1 MRLLGWALEALY
13 RLVEGL
19 ALLLGLFILL
29 VILAQVVGRFLGF
42 VVPSALEL
50 AGFATAGLVFLGLAP
65 TLRAGGHVR
74 VVALWG
80 RLSPRARVWAEGL
93 SLGLG
98 FFAAFYAA
106 IALWLKTAES
116 FRFGD
121 LAPGLFPLPLWI
133 PLAVVAFGASVFAL
147 ALLEALLKAFRKE
160 VS

>member
-1 MRLLGWALEALY
+1 MRALERALAALY
-13 RLVEGL
+13 RLAEGL

-29 VILAQVVGRFLGF
+29 VILAQVVGRFMGF

-74 VVALWG
+74 VHLLWE
-80 RLSPRARVWAEGL
+80 RLSPRGRVWAEGL

-98 FFAAFYAA
+98 FLATLYAA
-106 IALWLKTAES
+106 IALWAKTGES

-121 LAPGLFPLPLWI
+121 LAPGLLPLPLWI

-147 ALLEALLKAFRKE
+147 ALLEALLKALRKG